1 MPIALEI
8 YAPEKLVFSDKA
20 DKVVLPV
27 AEGTLTIIQGRAP
40 RLQAL
45 TAGDVVL
52 LDEANREV
60 KRVGISGG
68 VADIASEKV
77 HLLLVSGTRLMGA

>member
-8 YAPEKLVFSDKA
+8 YAPEKLILRDKA
-20 DKVVLPV
+20 DKVVLPI
-27 AEGTLTIIQGRAP
+27 AEGTLTIIKERAP

-68 VADIASEKV
+68 VADIAEDKCTI
-77 HLLLVSGTRLMGA
+77 LEI

>member
-1 MPIALEI
+1 MPIELEI
-8 YAPEKLVFSDKA
+8 YSPEKLILRDNA
-20 DKVVLPV
+20 DKVVLPI
-27 AEGTLTIIQGRAP
+27 AEGTLTIIKERAP

-52 LDEANREV
+52 LDDANREV

-77 HLLLVSGTRLMGA
+77 HLLLAGKGV

>member
-27 AEGTLTIIQGRAP
+27 TEGTLTIIQGRAP

-52 LDEANREV
+52 LDEANHEV

-68 VADIASEKV
+68 VVDIAEDRCTI
-77 HLLLVSGTRLMGA
+77 LGT